1 MHNQKNRAEKRKH
14 LRINKRIPFKLK
26 TDDFDIVAETINLSC
41 IGACCQVN
49 KSIPF
54 MTSLKV
60 AFALPDYDN
69 EKEPKYVTCNWVVV
83 RTEKGSSK
91 ANLGTTYNIA
101 IYFNEIEKSEKEKI
115 AYFIEK
121 HTTIP

>member
-14 LRINKRIPFKLK
+14 LRINKRILFKLK

-69 EKEPKYVTCNWVVV
+69 EKEPKYVTCNGVVV

-101 IYFNEIEKSEKEKI
+101 IILMKLRNQKKKR
-115 AYFIEK
+115 
-121 HTTIP
+121 